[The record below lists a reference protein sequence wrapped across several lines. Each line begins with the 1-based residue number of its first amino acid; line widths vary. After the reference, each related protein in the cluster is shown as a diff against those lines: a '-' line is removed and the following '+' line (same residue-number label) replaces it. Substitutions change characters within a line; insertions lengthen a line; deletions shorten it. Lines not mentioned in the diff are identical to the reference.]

1 MTVEIYQ
8 LGPDVWEQKI
18 FTTAQPDLV
27 FDYIADFD
35 KHTEW
40 EHELASVKPLN
51 RPTGNGGA
59 KYLKTYGTRPTGL
72 VGRIFHRGLRVTC
85 TLNEIDRPRRLV
97 WQQFRSHQAS
107 EPSSFQT
114 VRLMITPSELGS
126 LILLTRRFIGM
137 DGTSIELVARFTSR
151 WGQAFQGL
159 PPNVRATADRSS
171 ADLPG
176 LFTAPADIIRH
187 ALDGHPSRGP
197 GPTSLERLKVI
208 LDGGRWNTERTNVPR
223 I

>member
-8 LGPDVWEQKI
+8 LGPEVWEQKI
-18 FTTAQPDLV
+18 VTTAHPDLV

-51 RPTGNGGA
+51 RPTGNAAA
-59 KYLKTYGTRPTGL
+59 KYLKTYGTLPTGL
-72 VGRIFHRGLRVTC
+72 VGRIFHRGLRVTS
-85 TLNEIDRPRRLV
+85 TLKEIDRPRRLV

-114 VRLMITPSELGS
+114 VQLVITPSEPGS
-126 LILLTRRFIGM
+126 LIMLTRRFIGT
-137 DGTSIELVARFTSR
+137 DGTSIDLVARFSSR

-159 PPNVRATADRSS
+159 PPHVRAAADRSS
-171 ADLPG
+171 ADVPG
-176 LFTAPADIIRH
+176 LFTPPANIIRR

-208 LDGGRWNTERTNVPR
+208 LDGGRASAPR
-223 I
+223 M